1 MASITPMI
9 KVRCCLLP
17 AVQTAGSGKREVV
30 FASVLLNTVDRV
42 EIDIKRAVNSRFKKI
57 FIVYCYQ
64 KPALIDT
71 RYSNVYE

>member
-17 AVQTAGSGKREVV
+17 AVQTAGSGKREAVLV
-30 FASVLLNTVDRV
+30 SVLLNTVDKS

-57 FIVYCYQ
+57 LIACY
-64 KPALIDT
+64 
-71 RYSNVYE
+71 Y